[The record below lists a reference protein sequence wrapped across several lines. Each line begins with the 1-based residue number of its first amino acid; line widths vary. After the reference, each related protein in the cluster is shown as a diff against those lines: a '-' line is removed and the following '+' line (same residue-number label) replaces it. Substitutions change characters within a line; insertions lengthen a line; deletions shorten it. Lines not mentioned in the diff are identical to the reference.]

1 MGWGKYTNEELG
13 INRNIT
19 CSMFTSNG
27 ADVEC
32 ATYSEQQLAKARRQ
46 YAGLLKEAAA
56 AKEQARKLEKKLAS
70 APDEQVATIKSE
82 ILRFRQDVVD
92 KIAEKLNA
100 AIKSQTN
107 LSECKASREVYQ
119 EYSQTCDV
127 LSSLTSEILKRE
139 TKIKKK
145 QRQANR
151 KMSNDIDEAKDV
163 ECFLGGNEKG
173 KVSEFCLFN
182 YLERHFGYHNYQT
195 MEAMIE
201 HHVDLIMKDYARQ
214 GRSVSAG
221 EIRQKAIA
229 SLKSLTKD
237 ACDIFDRGSNG
248 HCVPE
253 VDKRDFNAK
262 LEKAVD
268 KIMKRKGKK
277 GKGKTTKMSNAD
289 NDGLDVQCFTV
300 QELARE
306 KDKEAAVYH
315 VFDAFE
321 HDDPGEFLDDIKT
334 EKALAKAQREYERDT
349 QRIYAI
355 ANRNLQA
362 LQKEAEAEGATRSK
376 EHYVWLAGELKKQY
390 EKFQR
395 FTQRAYKE
403 RLAELKSAQSKSMSN
418 DFDVQC
424 SVGRWDSRE
433 AAEHGLSILSGY
445 IEKQMRKGANVQQ
458 LTQNVRSRISEG
470 LNEMAKAGCSDRDR
484 KAAAKACDRILE
496 TLRARGA
503 KCAMRSL
510 DDVFNESD
518 KVCEDHI
525 RAILQDVKEARRT
538 VKGWAGTSEGAKVN
552 YKLQAK
558 YREGAKDLLNRIKKR
573 GQASAAK
580 LSQLE
585 MMIQQI
591 CGITAHTEWEFQR
604 IVKEQQK

>member
-1 MGWGKYTNEELG
+1 MKFGHYTPDELG
-13 INRNIT
+13 IRRGIT
-19 CSMFTSNG
+19 CAMFTSSG
-27 ADVEC
+27 AEVEC
-32 ATYSEQQLAKARRQ
+32 ANYSEQQLAKAKQQ
-46 YAGLLKEAAA
+46 YAGLLKETVA

-70 APDEQVATIKSE
+70 APDEQVAAIKSE

-92 KIAEKLNA
+92 KIAEKLNT

-119 EYSQTCDV
+119 EYSQTSDI

-151 KMSNDIDEAKDV
+151 KMSNPDEEAADV
-163 ECFLGGNEKG
+163 QCENN
-173 KVSEFCLFN
+173 S
-182 YLERHFGYHNYQT
+182 
-195 MEAMIE
+195 
-201 HHVDLIMKDYARQ
+201 
-214 GRSVSAG
+214 
-221 EIRQKAIA
+221 
-229 SLKSLTKD
+229 
-237 ACDIFDRGSNG
+237 
-248 HCVPE
+248 
-253 VDKRDFNAK
+253 
-262 LEKAVD
+262 
-268 KIMKRKGKK
+268 
-277 GKGKTTKMSNAD
+277 
-289 NDGLDVQCFTV
+289 DGLNVQCFTV

-306 KDKEAAVYH
+306 KDKESAVYH
-315 VFDAFE
+315 VLDAFK
-321 HDDPGEFLDDIKT
+321 HDDPGEYLDDIKT
-334 EKALAKAQREYERDT
+334 EKALAKAQREYERDIK
-349 QRIYAI
+349 RIYEI

-362 LQKEAEAEGATRSK
+362 LQKEAEAKGATDSK
-376 EHYVWLAGELKKQY
+376 RHYVWLAGELKKEY
-390 EKFQR
+390 EEFQR

-433 AAEHGLSILSGY
+433 AAEHGLSVLSGY
-445 IEKQMRKGANVQQ
+445 IENQIRKGANIQQ
-458 LTQNVRSRISEG
+458 LTQNVRARISEG

-538 VKGWAGTSEGAKVN
+538 VKGWAGTSDGAKVN

-558 YREGAKDLLNRIKKR
+558 YREGAKDLLSRIKKR
-573 GQASAAK
+573 GKVSAAK
-580 LSQLE
+580 LSELE